1 MLTARDLFTCLAM
14 IDKIKHDNEILR
26 QRVDILTERLS
37 KDGALSPK
45 SLQRMDK
52 VLDTAE
58 QSSHQDQLAEQVSEE
73 VGNVTL
79 PEALA
84 KQLDDVVG
92 QQGAITRPETVADC
106 LETTFSELLGRAN
119 QWMREE
125 GDGPG
130 KGALLRHWWAAIA
143 P

>member
-1 MLTARDLFTCLAM
+1 MLTARDIFTCLAM
-14 IDKIKHDNEILR
+14 IDKIKHDNEVLR

-52 VLDTAE
+52 AIDTAE
-58 QSSHQDQLAEQVSEE
+58 QQSHQDQLAEQVSAE

-79 PEALA
+79 PEGLA

-92 QQGAITRPETVADC
+92 QQGAITQPETVADC
-106 LETTFSELLGRAN
+106 LETTFSELLERAN
-119 QWMREE
+119 QWRKEE
-125 GDGPG
+125 GDGPD
-130 KGALLRHWWAAIA
+130 KGAMLSK

>member
-1 MLTARDLFTCLAM
+1 MLTARDIFTCLAM

-52 VLDTAE
+52 VLDTAQ

-73 VGNVTL
+73 VRNVTL

-106 LETTFSELLGRAN
+106 LETTFSELLERAN
-119 QWMREE
+119 QWRREE
-125 GDGPG
+125 GDGPD
-130 KGALLRHWWAAIA
+130 KGALL
-143 P
+143 PKS

>member
-1 MLTARDLFTCLAM
+1 MLTARDIFTCLAM

-73 VGNVTL
+73 VGNVKL

-84 KQLDDVVG
+84 KQLEDVVG
-92 QQGAITRPETVADC
+92 QQGAITQPETVADC
-106 LETTFSELLGRAN
+106 LEASFSELLERVN
-119 QWMREE
+119 QWRREE
-125 GDGPG
+125 GDGPD
-130 KGALLRHWWAAIA
+130 KGALL
-143 P
+143 PKS